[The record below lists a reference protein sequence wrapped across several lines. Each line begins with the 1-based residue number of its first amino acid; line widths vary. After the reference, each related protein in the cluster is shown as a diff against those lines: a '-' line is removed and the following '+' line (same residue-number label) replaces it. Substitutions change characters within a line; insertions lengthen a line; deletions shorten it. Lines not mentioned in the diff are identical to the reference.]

1 MTSNYDETFFQN
13 IRRTAESSAEV
24 LVPLVVSMTRPAS
37 VVDVGCGQ
45 GAWLEAF
52 GRHGVSDFFGLDGDY
67 VLDNGLLIPSD
78 KFQSADL
85 SKPLH
90 LDRTFDLAVSL
101 EVAEHLPPESAE
113 TFVESL
119 TALAPYVLFSA
130 AIPSQG
136 GTDHLNE
143 QWPDYWA
150 GLFDHRG
157 YLSVD
162 CIRPRIWDST
172 QVSFWYSQNT
182 ILYVR
187 KDRLEQSREL
197 RGVPALPAPPMRLVH
212 PGMLAKKQGV
222 LDYLSGSPRA
232 LLRSLPGAVA
242 AAVHRRIG

>member
-1 MTSNYDETFFQN
+1 MTSSYDDTFFQN
-13 IRRTAESSAEV
+13 IRRTAGSSAEV
-24 LVPLVVSMTRPAS
+24 LVPIVMSLTRPGS

-45 GAWLEAF
+45 GAWLETFA
-52 GRHGVSDFFGLDGDY
+52 RQGVTDFFGVDGDY
-67 VLDNGLLIPSD
+67 VLGSGLLIPSD
-78 KFQSADL
+78 KFRPADL

-90 LDRTFDLAVSL
+90 LPRTFDLAVSL
-101 EVAEHLPPESAE
+101 EVAEHLPPEAAE
-113 TFVESL
+113 AFVESL

-130 AIPSQG
+130 AIPGQG

-150 GLFDHRG
+150 GLFERRG
-157 YLSVD
+157 FLPMD
-162 CIRPRIWDST
+162 CIRPKLWDSP
-172 QVSFWYSQNT
+172 QVSFWYAQNT

-187 KDRLEQSREL
+187 HDVLEQKQAL

-212 PGMLAKKQGV
+212 PGLLAKKQGV